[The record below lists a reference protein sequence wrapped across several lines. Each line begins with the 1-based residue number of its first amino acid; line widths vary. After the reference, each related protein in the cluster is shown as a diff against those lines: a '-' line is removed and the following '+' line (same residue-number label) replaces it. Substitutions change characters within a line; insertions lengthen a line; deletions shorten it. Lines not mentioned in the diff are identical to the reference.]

1 MDLSPGSFVHPEG
14 VSLAC
19 LADSFS
25 PAYVLL
31 AVRARV
37 LLLLFAVW
45 FQVGVPGVL
54 AQGGASVTLSGVVAD
69 SVSGMPLEGA
79 TVFIAGSMMGT
90 VANAEGRFTL
100 SNVPEGAHRL
110 YVSMLGYEPV
120 RKELLIR
127 RGDELTFSFRLK
139 PTLVE
144 IPEVVVSDRE
154 NRRWRKRLE
163 KFERLFIGES
173 PAAAFTE
180 IENPYVLDFE
190 SPRWRLIARASAP
203 LIITNRAL
211 GYRVRFFLKEF
222 EARGTLVRYDG
233 EPLFEPLEPAN
244 AEEAM
249 RWKEN
254 RRRAFYGS
262 FRHFMLSVLADSAH
276 EAGFRTYGRH
286 AIGFD
291 HWSTE
296 KYPMPAKYLLDG
308 DRDAPEVELDFNGV
322 VEIVY
327 LNEPEDKSFPNWIA
341 ARRRADRVQTSWIEL
356 TDGPTAVDQ
365 AGEVVDPYGVTV
377 YGYFAFERVA
387 DQLPK
392 EYRPE

>member
-1 MDLSPGSFVHPEG
+1 MRTSVLLS
-14 VSLAC
+14 
-19 LADSFS
+19 
-25 PAYVLL
+25 LL
-31 AVRARV
+31 AV
-37 LLLLFAVW
+37 W
-45 FQVGVPGVL
+45 FHVGAPGIM
-54 AQGGASVTLSGVVAD
+54 AQGSTSIRLTGVVAD
-69 SVSGMPLEGA
+69 SVSGYPLPGA

-90 VANAEGRFTL
+90 VADSAGKFTL
-100 SNVPEGAHRL
+100 PNVPEGAHRL

-127 RGDELTFSFRLK
+127 RADEHTFSFRLK
-139 PTLVE
+139 PAFVE

-154 NRRWRKRLE
+154 NRRWRNRLE

-173 PAAAFTE
+173 PAAADTE
-180 IENPYVLDFE
+180 IENQYVLDFD
-190 SPRWRLIARASAP
+190 SPRWRLVARASAP

-233 EPLFEPLEPAN
+233 EPLFEPLEPKD
-244 AEEAM
+244 AEEAA
-249 RWKEN
+249 RWEEN

-262 FRHFMLSVLADSAH
+262 FRHFMLSLLADSAA
-276 EAGFRTYGRH
+276 EAGFLTYRRYVT
-286 AIGFD
+286 GFD

-296 KYPMPAKYLLDG
+296 KYPMPAKYILDG
-308 DRDAPEVELDFNGV
+308 DRDAPEVEMDFSGV

-327 LNEPEDKSFPNWIA
+327 LKEPEDESFPDWIA
-341 ARRRADRVQTSWIEL
+341 ARRRADRVQTSWIKL

-365 AGEVVDPYGVTV
+365 AGEVIDPYGVTV